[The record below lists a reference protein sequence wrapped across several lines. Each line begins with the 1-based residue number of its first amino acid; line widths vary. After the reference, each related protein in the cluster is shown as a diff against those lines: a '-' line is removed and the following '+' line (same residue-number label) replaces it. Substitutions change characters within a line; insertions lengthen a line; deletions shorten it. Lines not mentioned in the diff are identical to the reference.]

1 MASFDPNH
9 WQKITNA
16 GLQSQA
22 GKSMAGTPLF
32 DQGTG
37 SVFFQDTNDTI
48 MGQSWQIFPFNT
60 SFYVLRTQKCGSNG
74 FMNTRIAPSNTQ
86 EFGFT
91 VPHMRN
97 NSISDDSM
105 LWTISPWG
113 DGTFS
118 FSNAANGT
126 DMNLMLKSDGMMVMM
141 NSSDP
146 GSQNAERFVIKQLSV
161 VNDRSFST
169 IRVHKKLVL
178 TYWKL
183 ANFEAPR

>member
-1 MASFDPNH
+1 MAIFDPNY

-16 GLQSQA
+16 GLQSEADQ
-22 GKSMAGTPLF
+22 SMAGTVLF

-60 SFYVLRTQKCGSNG
+60 SFYVLRTQKCGPNG

-86 EFGFT
+86 ESGFT

-97 NSISDDSM
+97 YSISDDSM

-126 DMNLMLKSDGMMVMM
+126 GLNLMLKSDGFMVMM
-141 NSSDP
+141 NSSDTT
-146 GSQNAERFVIKQLSV
+146 SQNAERFAIKQLSA

-169 IRVHKKLVL
+169 VMV
-178 TYWKL
+178 
-183 ANFEAPR
+183 N